1 MASIYSRRLPS
12 RCIRVLVIQP
22 GAGSDPIAAN
32 LREASID
39 DPPSFHA
46 LSYVWGDPSQRGD
59 IRCQGQQVSV
69 TKSLFDALLH
79 FRLPT
84 EEVLIWADALCINQD
99 DMEERA
105 EQVQLMRDVYSRASL
120 VVVWLG
126 LDEDNETAR
135 AMPLM
140 EAIYHACEDQAL
152 SRGVEILSMAHFTI
166 ATEKMEGF
174 AGVSISDIASAAQRV
189 GLPKPDS
196 KSWNALK
203 WLLSRPW
210 FTRVW
215 CVQEIVLA
223 RSSRVYVGSHS
234 FEWDRL
240 GVTAAWLSEQNLAND
255 YDVPSEL
262 DGIAWENAYSMF
274 DKSELSELSF
284 LEILLSFRDFNATN
298 PRDKVYG
305 LLGLIN
311 EATLEGFASVD
322 YKKTVA
328 EVYID
333 VVKASV
339 ASSESLAPL
348 CYGKHGVEYERTE
361 FPSWVPRWDVSE
373 DVGNI
378 LHSMSVTAWEEGNKH
393 GLPGL
398 VDFQPSSDG
407 KVGLSGV
414 RFDTIAWTTE
424 VFDISHFK
432 EDISPAE
439 AKTHPFLEIWHR
451 VSSTKSY
458 PLFGSEDAP
467 FGAVLEMGLTLTTNF
482 TEGYEFVFDLEPD
495 DRHRFYAD
503 YLTYIKKLFSVAGKT
518 PDTYDPLE
526 VALCEGDAN
535 HFRIAAS
542 RSCDQRRIFETASG
556 FYGLAPACAKPGD
569 VVVLLYGGPIPFVLR
584 QTDDGW
590 ILLGD
595 TFVGPLMPESD
606 NESIRERFGKE
617 ELFILV

>member
-12 RCIRVLVIQP
+12 RCIRVLVLQP

-46 LSYVWGDPSQRGD
+46 LSYVWGDPSQLGD

-126 LDEDNETAR
+126 LDEYNETAR

-166 ATEKMEGF
+166 ATEQMEGF
-174 AGVSISDIASAAQRV
+174 AGVSISDIASAAQRL

-196 KSWNALK
+196 KSWSALK

-234 FEWDRL
+234 FKWDRL

-262 DGIAWENAYSMF
+262 DGIAWGNAYTMF

-305 LLGLIN
+305 LLGLVN
-311 EATLEGFASVD
+311 EAILEGFASVD

-348 CYGKHGVEYERTE
+348 CYAKHGVVYERTE

-373 DVGNI
+373 NVGNI
-378 LHSMSVTAWEEGNKH
+378 LHSMSVTAWEEGDKH

-398 VDFQPSSDG
+398 VDFHPSSDG

-414 RFDTIAWTTE
+414 RFDAIAWTTE
-424 VFDISHFK
+424 IFDISHFK

-439 AKTHPFLEIWHR
+439 AKTHPLLEIWHR

-458 PLFGSEDAP
+458 LLFCSEDAP

-518 PDTYDPLE
+518 PETYDPLE

-535 HFRIAAS
+535 RFRIAAS
-542 RSCDQRRIFETASG
+542 RSCDQRRIFVTDSG

-584 QTDDGW
+584 QTKDGW

-595 TFVGPLMPESD
+595 AFVGPLMPESD
-606 NESIRERFGKE
+606 NESVRERFGKE